1 MPESKQKEIILHS
14 RIGENIYAMLEDGKI
29 TEIRIAIQNISQTRI
44 GQQYCARVKTID
56 PRLSAAFIDVG
67 DEQAILPFKG
77 KRPSY
82 LIEGKAIL
90 VEITRAAFEEKLA
103 IVNYIGDAKS
113 NVPCPSLIKDIPEYG
128 DWGEPQNAKA
138 DHAEKIENIIEIAG
152 QKVFPLKNGGNISI
166 ERTRAL
172 TTIDIDA
179 SGRIAGGTN
188 QINFNH
194 KLNKEAAFEIARLIR
209 LYNLSGIIVVDFVG
223 APYGDSAKELVEILQ
238 NALKTNVKCEILPIS
253 KFGICEINRARKG
266 VSINEICNTPAQIAI
281 NAINALAKRL
291 ETAKGEVL
299 EIKINISAYGF
310 LQNWKFDWKKYLEEK
325 IGGRFNMTP
334 TNIEHYEIY

>member
-1 MPESKQKEIILHS
+1 MPETIIYP
-14 RIGENIYAMLEDGKI
+14 RIGENIYASLEDGKI
-29 TEIRIAIQNISQTRI
+29 TEIRIAIQNISKTRI
-44 GQQYCARVKTID
+44 GQQYYARVKTID
-56 PRLSAAFIDVG
+56 LRLSAAFIDLG
-67 DEQAILPFKG
+67 DEQALLQFKG

-90 VEITRAAFEEKLA
+90 VEITREAFEEKLA
-103 IVNYIGDAKS
+103 AATYIGDAKS
-113 NVPCPSLIKDIPEYG
+113 SVPCPSLSKDIPEYG
-128 DWGEPQNAKA
+128 DWGEPKPATAEQS
-138 DHAEKIENIIEIAG
+138 EKIENIIELAG
-152 QKVFPLKNGGNISI
+152 QKIYPLKNGGNIAI

-179 SGRIAGGTN
+179 SGRNAGGTN

-209 LYNLSGIIVVDFVG
+209 LYNLSGLIVVDFVG
-223 APYGDSAKELVEILQ
+223 APYGDSAKELVDILQ
-238 NALKTNVKCEILPIS
+238 STLKSNIKCEILPIS

-281 NAINALAKRL
+281 NAINSLTQSL
-291 ETAKGEVL
+291 ETAKGQILEVR
-299 EIKINISAYGF
+299 INSSAHHF
-310 LQNWKFDWKKYLEEK
+310 LQNWGFNWKKYLEEK
-325 IGGRFNMTP
+325 IGGRFNLVA